1 MFFKQSWNT
10 FGAIDKNI
18 WKHDELIT
26 SRVHYMWLYR
36 IDGQLLMNNGTSTR
50 DDRGVERS
58 AKPFARPPQLDINI
72 RQDLSRSGDRSMT
85 RRQRAMAMLADDV
98 RNNRNPLLL
107 NAWNYG
113 ASQKSQ
119 FVSVIILRY
128 SFIKSTRKLDW
139 IAFQDKAI
147 SFYFCWNPYTTRAGT
162 FSI

>member
-1 MFFKQSWNT
+1 
-10 FGAIDKNI
+10 
-18 WKHDELIT
+18 
-26 SRVHYMWLYR
+26 
-36 IDGQLLMNNGTSTR
+36 MNNGTSTR

-113 ASQKSQ
+113 ASQKPQ
-119 FVSVIILRY
+119 FVSVIYFTLFFYKINEKIRLN
-128 SFIKSTRKLDW
+128 S
-139 IAFQDKAI
+139 I
-147 SFYFCWNPYTTRAGT
+147 SIR
-162 FSI
+162 